1 MNIIAPDAN
10 ISDLNIFEPQGWPD
24 LSLTIL
30 AWDQTGENYA
40 AYRNADII
48 NYSIEYQW
56 SESQLRN
63 NGIDPNWTLKEYSDW
78 QIQLGNTP
86 HSFLVVVAAGDQGAD
101 CDVIANCNLL
111 AFGHEALGSASITVG
126 TLNENGTELA
136 DYSNRAGMLMNSF
149 IAAPTLGDSGTSF
162 SAPVVTGT
170 AALIMDKF
178 DTNAEQTRQIIFK
191 TADDLGAPGVDPIFG
206 HGALNVGRALS
217 PVGNLR

>member
-1 MNIIAPDAN
+1 M
-10 ISDLNIFEPQGWPD
+10 
-24 LSLTIL
+24 
-30 AWDQTGENYA
+30 
-40 AYRNADII
+40 
-48 NYSIEYQW
+48 
-56 SESQLRN
+56 
-63 NGIDPNWTLKEYSDW
+63 
-78 QIQLGNTP
+78 GNTP